1 MILVLLILV
10 MPVLGFVRMCNWQIA
25 IPIPY
30 SLYGPQCATA
40 TAAQGCVDSGMD
52 RFALCRRKMPAS
64 CTPSGRMASC
74 DPQCCLLDSEQRSL
88 AIDRH
93 PGLVWAAHHALGWRP
108 GWLSGGLG
116 LIADILVLDMLIYW
130 WHRLNHEIP
139 FLWRFHEVHH
149 LDEFLDVSSAV
160 RFHFGEVLLSA
171 GARAVI
177 IILLGIPFTSVI
189 VFESLVILSALF
201 HHSNLKLGEK
211 LESALARV
219 IVTPSIHWVHHHAIR
234 ADTDLNYATL
244 FSWWDLVFRSRSATR
259 RRADM
264 KIGVENRSD
273 EAVLPLI
280 VMPFRNN
287 R

>member
-1 MILVLLILV
+1 MDLSVQQLLQHKGVLILV
-10 MPVLGFVRMCNWQIA
+10 WIALLFAAERCLPAVPRQGGWLRVIRNAVFWILNSALSPLIVIPV
-25 IPIPY
+25 
-30 SLYGPQCATA
+30 SL
-40 TAAQGCVDSGMD
+40 
-52 RFALCRRKMPAS
+52 
-64 CTPSGRMASC
+64 
-74 DPQCCLLDSEQRSL
+74 
-88 AIDRH
+88 
-93 PGLVWAAHHALGWRP
+93 WAAHHALGWRP

-234 ADTDLNYATL
+234 ADTDSNYATL